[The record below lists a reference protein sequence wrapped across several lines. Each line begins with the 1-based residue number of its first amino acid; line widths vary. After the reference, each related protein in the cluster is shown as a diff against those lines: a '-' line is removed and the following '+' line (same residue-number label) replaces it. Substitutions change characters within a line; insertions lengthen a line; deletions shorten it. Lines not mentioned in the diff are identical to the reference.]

1 MNKHIHGRRFLTG
14 FTIELLA
21 NRTGLLVKDASNY
34 HAIEC
39 NPDQSEQIK

>member
-14 FTIELLA
+14 STRKLLV
-21 NRTGLLVKDASNY
+21 NRTGLLTKDTPNY

>member
-1 MNKHIHGRRFLTG
+1 MNKHIHGRGSLTG
-14 FTIELLA
+14 STIEMLA
-21 NRTGLLVKDASNY
+21 SRMGLLTKDAPNH

>member
-1 MNKHIHGRRFLTG
+1 MNKHIHWRRFLTG
-14 FTIELLA
+14 STIELLA
-21 NRTGLLVKDASNY
+21 NRMGLLTKDAPKY